1 MASLWCIAMR
11 ACEGTAV
18 LAATQMVTG
27 KTAGGRVLPALRGQ
41 ALFGRHSKRGPL
53 AFVPNFMAFRRGLR
67 DVRMVLSALV
77 V

>member
-1 MASLWCIAMR
+1 M
-11 ACEGTAV
+11 
-18 LAATQMVTG
+18 
-27 KTAGGRVLPALRGQ
+27 RGQ